1 MGRVEEVP
9 AGISGLVWGGWAVV
23 HRPAGPGT
31 AGAGTRLRWWG
42 GSLQRRGRIGGN
54 LQGCGRSGR
63 ESGVG
68 VLVAACLGLEWSEL
82 DENEQQTVAVSVLAA
97 AVESTPPDDPSILAD
112 GLEVAVGISAQDVQ
126 DVQGG
131 KEVVVVVEDQDTY
144 Y

>member
-1 MGRVEEVP
+1 MCNVKRAIEAFFLGHHIYIYFCIDNRDIVPGDLEAAGTQRPGTRRPQAERPLAVGRVEEVP

-63 ESGVG
+63 ESGEG
-68 VLVAACLGLEWSEL
+68 VLVAACL
-82 DENEQQTVAVSVLAA
+82 NRNV
-97 AVESTPPDDPSILAD
+97 
-112 GLEVAVGISAQDVQ
+112 
-126 DVQGG
+126 
-131 KEVVVVVEDQDTY
+131 
-144 Y
+144 